1 MFDER
6 LKLLRKKCGY
16 TQVSLAETLGVS
28 KGTVAMWE
36 TGKRTP
42 DFETL
47 IRLSDLFDVRTD
59 YILGKSN
66 DSSSAKLSDDDIE
79 QLGRWEL
86 ESVYTDL
93 MKLYLSLDSFG
104 QKDVENLIKSEAQ
117 RCKEQNTLQ
126 DVSNMAVQITIKN
139 KE

>member
-6 LKLLRKKCGY
+6 LRLLRKKHGY
-16 TQVSLAETLGVS
+16 TQVSLAETIGVS

-104 QKDVENLIKSEAQ
+104 QKDVENLIKSEVQ

>member
-6 LKLLRKKCGY
+6 LRLLRKKHGY
-16 TQVSLAETLGVS
+16 TQVSLAETIGVS

-66 DSSSAKLSDDDIE
+66 NSSSAKLSDDDIE

-104 QKDVENLIKSEAQ
+104 QKDVENLIKSEVQ

-126 DVSNMAVQITIKN
+126 DVSNMAVQITIK
-139 KE
+139 K

>member
-1 MFDER
+1 MFDES
-6 LKLLRKKCGY
+6 LKSLRKKCGY

-126 DVSNMAVQITIKN
+126 DVSNMAVQITIK
-139 KE
+139 K

>member
-1 MFDER
+1 
-6 LKLLRKKCGY
+6 
-16 TQVSLAETLGVS
+16 
-28 KGTVAMWE
+28 MWE

-47 IRLSDLFDVRTD
+47 IGLSDLFDVRTD
-59 YILGKSN
+59 YILGKSTD
-66 DSSSAKLSDDDIE
+66 DSSVKLSEGETE
-79 QLGRWEL
+79 QMKRWEL
-86 ESVYTDL
+86 ESVYADL

-126 DVSNMAVQITIKN
+126 DVSNMAVQITVK
-139 KE
+139 K

>member
-6 LKLLRKKCGY
+6 LRLLRKKHGY
-16 TQVSLAETLGVS
+16 TQVSLAETLGLS

-66 DSSSAKLSDDDIE
+66 DASSAKLSDDDIE

-126 DVSNMAVQITIKN
+126 DVSNMNVQITIK
-139 KE
+139 K

>member
-6 LKLLRKKCGY
+6 LKLLRKKHGY

-47 IRLSDLFDVRTD
+47 IKLSDLFDVRTD

-66 DSSSAKLSDDDIE
+66 DASSAKLSDDDIE
-79 QLGRWEL
+79 QLSRWEL

-93 MKLYLSLDSFG
+93 MRLYLSLDSVG

-126 DVSNMAVQITIKN
+126 DVSNMNVQITIK
-139 KE
+139 K

>member
-1 MFDER
+1 MFAER
-6 LKLLRKKCGY
+6 LKALRKKYGY

-47 IRLSDLFDVRTD
+47 IGLSDLFDVRTD
-59 YILGKSN
+59 YILGKST
-66 DSSSAKLSDDDIE
+66 DDSSAKLSEEETE

-86 ESVYTDL
+86 EYIYTDL

-126 DVSNMAVQITIKN
+126 DVSNMAVQITIK
-139 KE
+139 K